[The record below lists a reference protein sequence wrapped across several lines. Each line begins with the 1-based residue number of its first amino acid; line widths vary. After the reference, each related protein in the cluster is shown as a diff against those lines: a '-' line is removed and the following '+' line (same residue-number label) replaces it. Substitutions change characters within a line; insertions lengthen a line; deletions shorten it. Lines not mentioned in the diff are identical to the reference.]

1 MHTGFLLIISAPS
14 GAGKTTVCRRL
25 LARDRSL
32 RYSVSYT
39 TRLPRA
45 GEVPGKHYHFVSE
58 EDFRRRARR
67 GEFLETAVVHGNL
80 YGTPRRFISEQIR
93 GGRVVLGDIDVQGA
107 AAITRRMPEA
117 VTVFLLPPDLKTLVQ
132 RLRDRGE
139 APGNVAVRLETA
151 RSEIRVASSFDYLV
165 INDRLPEA
173 VREVAAIADL
183 ETRKTRRNLDKV
195 KVFGKQLFRHGRTRL
210 PAGRSE
216 GRLSGG
222 QKIK

>member
-117 VTVFLLPPDLKTLVQ
+117 VTVFLLPPSWARLED
-132 RLRDRGE
+132 RLRRRDGSGQSVERRL
-139 APGNVAVRLETA
+139 ANARLEMSRA
-151 RSEIRVASSFDYLV
+151 REYRYWVVNDALSDAVEQVGSVIEAERLRSERRGLGGRVAELV
-165 INDRLPEA
+165 
-173 VREVAAIADL
+173 
-183 ETRKTRRNLDKV
+183 
-195 KVFGKQLFRHGRTRL
+195 G
-210 PAGRSE
+210 
-216 GRLSGG
+216 
-222 QKIK
+222 

>member
-117 VTVFLLPPDLKTLVQ
+117 VTVFLLPPAWARLED
-132 RLRDRGE
+132 RLRRRDGSGQSVERRL
-139 APGNVAVRLETA
+139 ANARLEMSRA
-151 RSEIRVASSFDYLV
+151 REYRYWVVNDALSDAVEQVGSVIEAERLRSERRGLGGRVAELV
-165 INDRLPEA
+165 
-173 VREVAAIADL
+173 
-183 ETRKTRRNLDKV
+183 
-195 KVFGKQLFRHGRTRL
+195 G
-210 PAGRSE
+210 
-216 GRLSGG
+216 
-222 QKIK
+222 